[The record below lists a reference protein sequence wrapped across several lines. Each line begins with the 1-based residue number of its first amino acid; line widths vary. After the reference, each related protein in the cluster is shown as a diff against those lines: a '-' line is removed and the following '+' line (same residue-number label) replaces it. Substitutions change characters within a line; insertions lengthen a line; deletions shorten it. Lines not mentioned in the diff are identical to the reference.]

1 MKISPDVFYA
11 QSLLTLIKT
20 CIVELELFKGHY
32 RVRTP
37 QRLRILSSRPTRA
50 TLKGPRT
57 ELSGR
62 PVSRHV
68 QGPDSIP
75 TTARTKDSEAA
86 AVFGSMGIPAHKRLR
101 QGDHKQEAN
110 LGFKARP
117 CLKEQKFRMWCR
129 EAHICHSRTG
139 KPGE

>member
-11 QSLLTLIKT
+11 QNLLTLIKT

-50 TLKGPRT
+50 TLKRAKDRAQWWTCFPACPR
-57 ELSGR
+57 L
-62 PVSRHV
+62 
-68 QGPDSIP
+68 DSIP
-75 TTARTKDSEAA
+75 TTAKTKDSEAA
-86 AVFGSMGIPAHKRLR
+86 AMIGSMDIPEHKRLR
-101 QGDHKQEAN
+101 QGDHKQEAS

-117 CLKEQKFRMWCR
+117 CLKEQKFRM
-129 EAHICHSRTG
+129 
-139 KPGE
+139 